1 MMLNNSSPWHG
12 LTYVDQR
19 IVLQGRLQN
28 QWICRH
34 LALRLDQPVKNREYI
49 MIKKL
54 LGATALVG
62 LMAISAFAADDKP
75 AIVFDIGGKFDKS
88 FNESMFNGSEKFKA
102 DTGVAYGEF
111 EIANEA
117 QREQAIRN
125 FADQGYSP
133 IIAAGFAQA
142 AAVEKVAKEYPD
154 LKFAIVDMVVDL
166 PNVQSIVF
174 NEHEGSYLVGVMAGM
189 ASKSGTVGF
198 VGGMDIPLIRKFG
211 CGYAQGVKSVKA
223 DAKVIQNMTGDTGA
237 AWNDPVKGGEITK
250 SQMSQGADVVYA
262 AAGAT
267 GLGVL
272 QAAADGGA
280 LSIGVDANQ
289 NYLHPGK
296 VLTSMLKRVDVAVYN
311 VMKSGKDGTF
321 KGGVANLQAMGLAQ
335 DGVGYAMDDNN
346 KALVTPEMA
355 AAVEK
360 AKADIIAGTVKVHD
374 YMSDNKC
381 PVE

>member
-1 MMLNNSSPWHG
+1 MLRRT
-12 LTYVDQR
+12 L
-19 IVLQGRLQN
+19 
-28 QWICRH
+28 
-34 LALRLDQPVKNREYI
+34 LAAAAALAI
-49 MIKKL
+49 TS
-54 LGATALVG
+54 GAAL
-62 LMAISAFAADDKP
+62 ADDSKP

-88 FNESMFNGSEKFKA
+88 FNESMFNGAEKFKA
-102 DTGVAYGEF
+102 ETGTAYGEF
-111 EIANEA
+111 EIAQEA

-174 NEHEGSYLVGVMAGM
+174 KENEGSYLAGLLAGM
-189 ASKSGTVGF
+189 ASKSGKVGF

-211 CGYAQGVKSVKA
+211 CGYAQGVKAAKP
-223 DAKVIQNMTGDTGA
+223 DAVIFQNMTGDTGA

-250 SQMSQGADVVYA
+250 GQMAQGADVVYA

-311 VMKSGKDGTF
+311 VMKGGNAGF
-321 KGGVANLQAMGLAQ
+321 KPGIQALGLAE
-335 DGVGYAMDDNN
+335 DGVGVAMDDNN
-346 KALVTPEMA
+346 KPLITPEMM
-355 AAVEK
+355 AAVDK
-360 AKADIIAGTVKVHD
+360 AKADIIAGTIKVHD
-374 YMSDNKC
+374 YTADNTC
-381 PVE
+381 PVQ

>member
-1 MMLNNSSPWHG
+1 MLRRSLFG
-12 LTYVDQR
+12 AVAA
-19 IVLQGRLQN
+19 
-28 QWICRH
+28 
-34 LALRLDQPVKNREYI
+34 LALS
-49 MIKKL
+49 
-54 LGATALVG
+54 ATT
-62 LMAISAFAADDKP
+62 AIAADEKP

-102 DTGVAYGEF
+102 DTGIAYAEF

-142 AAVEKVAKEYPD
+142 AALEKVAKEYPE

-174 NEHEGSYLVGVMAGM
+174 KEHEGSYLVGVLAGM
-189 ASKSGTVGF
+189 ASKSGKVGF
-198 VGGMDIPLIRKFG
+198 VGGMDIPLIRKFA
-211 CGYAQGVKSVKA
+211 CGYAQGVKAVRP
-223 DAKVIQNMTGDTGA
+223 DATIFQNMTGDTGA

-250 SQMSQGADVVYA
+250 GQMAQGADVVYA

-296 VLTSMLKRVDVAVYN
+296 VLTSMLKRVDVAVYD

-321 KGGVANLQAMGLAQ
+321 QPGIKALGLAE

-346 KALVTPEMA
+346 KPIVTAEMQA
-355 AAVEK
+355 AAEK
-360 AKADIIAGTVKVHD
+360 AKADIISGAIKVHD
-374 YMSDNKC
+374 YTTDNSC
-381 PVE
+381 PVQ

>member
-1 MMLNNSSPWHG
+1 M
-12 LTYVDQR
+12 R
-19 IVLQGRLQN
+19 IRSL
-28 QWICRH
+28 
-34 LALRLDQPVKNREYI
+34 LAAAAAI
-49 MIKKL
+49 
-54 LGATALVG
+54 ALSH
-62 LMAISAFAADDKP
+62 AQAFAADEKP

-88 FNESMFNGSEKFKA
+88 FNESMYNGSEKFKA
-102 DTGVAYGEF
+102 ETGIAYGEF

-142 AAVEKVAKEYPD
+142 AALEKVAKEYPE

-166 PNVQSIVF
+166 PNVRSIVF
-174 NEHEGSYLVGVMAGM
+174 KEHEGSYLVGVLAGM
-189 ASKSGTVGF
+189 ASKSGKVGF
-198 VGGMDIPLIRKFG
+198 VGGMDIPLIRKFA
-211 CGYAQGVKSVKA
+211 CGYAQGVKA
-223 DAKVIQNMTGDTGA
+223 ARPDATIFQNMTGDTGA

-250 SQMSQGADVVYA
+250 GQMAQGADVIYA

-296 VLTSMLKRVDVAVYN
+296 VLTSMLKRVDVAVYD
-311 VMKSGKDGTF
+311 VMKEGKEGTF
-321 KGGVANLQAMGLAQ
+321 KPGILALGLAEN
-335 DGVGYAMDDNN
+335 GVGYAMDDNN
-346 KALVTPEMA
+346 KALVTAEMQA
-355 AAVEK
+355 AAEK
-360 AKADIIAGTVKVHD
+360 ARSDIISGAITVHD
-374 YMSDNKC
+374 YTTDNTC
-381 PVE
+381 PVK

>member
-1 MMLNNSSPWHG
+1 
-12 LTYVDQR
+12 
-19 IVLQGRLQN
+19 
-28 QWICRH
+28 
-34 LALRLDQPVKNREYI
+34 
-49 MIKKL
+49 
-54 LGATALVG
+54 
-62 LMAISAFAADDKP
+62 
-75 AIVFDIGGKFDKS
+75 
-88 FNESMFNGSEKFKA
+88 MFNGAEKFKA
-102 DTGVAYGEF
+102 ETGVAYGEF

-174 NEHEGSYLVGVMAGM
+174 KEHEGSYLVGLMAGM
-189 ASKSGTVGF
+189 ASKSGKVGF

-211 CGYAQGVKSVKA
+211 CGYAQGVKAAKA
-223 DAKVIQNMTGDTGA
+223 DATVIQNMTGDTGA

-250 SQMSQGADVVYA
+250 GQMAQGADVVYA

-296 VLTSMLKRVDVAVYN
+296 VLTSMLKRVDVAVFS
-311 VMKSGKDGTF
+311 VMKGGNAGF
-321 KGGVANLQAMGLAQ
+321 KPGIQVLGLAE

-346 KALVTPEMA
+346 KPLVSADML

-360 AKADIIAGTVKVHD
+360 AKADIIAGTIKVHD
-374 YMSDNKC
+374 YTADNTC
-381 PVE
+381 PVQ

>member
-1 MMLNNSSPWHG
+1 MLRR
-12 LTYVDQR
+12 TFM
-19 IVLQGRLQN
+19 
-28 QWICRH
+28 
-34 LALRLDQPVKNREYI
+34 AA
-49 MIKKL
+49 
-54 LGATALVG
+54 ATALALTAG
-62 LMAISAFAADDKP
+62 AALADDSKP

-88 FNESMFNGSEKFKA
+88 FNESMFNGAEKFKKE
-102 DTGVAYGEF
+102 TGVAYGEF

-154 LKFAIVDMVVDL
+154 LKFAIVDMVVDQ

-174 NEHEGSYLVGVMAGM
+174 KENEGSYLAGLLAGM
-189 ASKSGTVGF
+189 ASKSGKVGF

-211 CGYAQGVKSVKA
+211 CGYAQGVKAAKP
-223 DAKVIQNMTGDTGA
+223 DATIFQNMTGDTGA

-250 SQMSQGADVVYA
+250 GQMAQGADVVYA

-289 NYLHPGK
+289 NYLYPGK
-296 VLTSMLKRVDVAVYN
+296 VLTSMMKRVDVAVYN
-311 VMKSGKDGTF
+311 VMKAGNAGF
-321 KGGVANLQAMGLAQ
+321 KPGVQALGLAE
-335 DGVGYAMDDNN
+335 DGVGVAMDDNN
-346 KALVTPEMA
+346 KPLITPEMM
-355 AAVEK
+355 AAVDK
-360 AKADIIAGTVKVHD
+360 AKADIIAGTIKVHD
-374 YMSDNKC
+374 YTEDNTC
-381 PVE
+381 PVQ

>member
-1 MMLNNSSPWHG
+1 
-12 LTYVDQR
+12 
-19 IVLQGRLQN
+19 
-28 QWICRH
+28 
-34 LALRLDQPVKNREYI
+34 

-54 LGATALVG
+54 LGAAALGAAALGAAAMTAM
-62 LMAISAFAADDKP
+62 MAASAWAADDKP

-88 FNESMFNGSEKFKA
+88 FNESMFNGSEKFKK
-102 DTGVAYGEF
+102 DTGVQYGEF

-174 NEHEGSYLVGVMAGM
+174 NEHEGSYLVGVLAAL
-189 ASKSGTVGF
+189 ASKSGTVSF
-198 VGGMDIPLIRKFG
+198 VGGMDIPLIRKFA
-211 CGYAQGVKSVKA
+211 CGYVQGVKATKP
-223 DAKVIQNMTGDTGA
+223 DDKVIQNMTGDTGA

-250 SQMSQGADVVYA
+250 GQMSQGSDVVYA

-272 QAAADGGA
+272 KAASEGGA
-280 LSIGVDANQ
+280 LGIGVDANQ
-289 NYLHPGK
+289 NYLYPGK
-296 VLTSMLKRVDVAVYN
+296 ILTSMLKRVDVAVYN

-321 KGGVANLQAMGLAQ
+321 KGGVANLQALGLAQ

-346 KALVTPEMA
+346 KSLVTAEMA

-360 AKADIIAGTVKVHD
+360 AKAGIIDGSIKVHD

>member
-1 MMLNNSSPWHG
+1 MLRR
-12 LTYVDQR
+12 TFMAAAAA
-19 IVLQGRLQN
+19 
-28 QWICRH
+28 
-34 LALRLDQPVKNREYI
+34 LALTA
-49 MIKKL
+49 
-54 LGATALVG
+54 GAAL
-62 LMAISAFAADDKP
+62 ADDSKP

-88 FNESMFNGSEKFKA
+88 FNESMFNGAEKFKA
-102 DTGVAYGEF
+102 ETGTAYGEF

-174 NEHEGSYLVGVMAGM
+174 KENEGSYLAGLLAGM
-189 ASKSGTVGF
+189 ASKSGKVGF

-211 CGYAQGVKSVKA
+211 CGYAQGVKAAKP
-223 DAKVIQNMTGDTGA
+223 DAVIFQNMTGDTGA

-250 SQMSQGADVVYA
+250 GQMAQGADVVYA
-262 AAGAT
+262 AACAT

-311 VMKSGKDGTF
+311 VMKDGNAGF
-321 KGGVANLQAMGLAQ
+321 KPGIHALGLAE
-335 DGVGYAMDDNN
+335 DGVGVAMDDNN
-346 KALVTPEMA
+346 KPLITPEMM
-355 AAVEK
+355 AAVDK
-360 AKADIIAGTVKVHD
+360 AKADIIAGTIKVHD
-374 YMSDNKC
+374 YTEDNTC
-381 PVE
+381 PVQ

>member
-1 MMLNNSSPWHG
+1 
-12 LTYVDQR
+12 
-19 IVLQGRLQN
+19 
-28 QWICRH
+28 
-34 LALRLDQPVKNREYI
+34 

-54 LGATALVG
+54 LGATALIG

-102 DTGVAYGEF
+102 DSGIAYGEF

-142 AAVEKVAKEYPD
+142 SALEKVAKEYPD

-250 SQMSQGADVVYA
+250 GQMSQGADVIFA
-262 AAGAT
+262 AAGGT

-311 VMKSGKDGTF
+311 VMKAGKDGTF
-321 KGGVANLQAMGLAQ
+321 KGGIQALGLGQ

-346 KALVTPEMA
+346 KALVTAEMT

>member
-1 MMLNNSSPWHG
+1 MK
-12 LTYVDQR
+12 
-19 IVLQGRLQN
+19 
-28 QWICRH
+28 
-34 LALRLDQPVKNREYI
+34 LRNILS
-49 MIKKL
+49 
-54 LGATALVG
+54 ATAALAM
-62 LMAISAFAADDKP
+62 MAVSALAADDKP

-88 FNESMFNGSEKFKA
+88 FNESMYNGSEKFK
-102 DTGVAYGEF
+102 TESGIAYGEF

-142 AAVEKVAKEYPD
+142 SALEKVAKEYPD
-154 LKFAIVDMVVDL
+154 LKFAIIDMVVDL
-166 PNVQSIVF
+166 PNVKSIVF
-174 NEHEGSYLVGVMAGM
+174 NEHEGSYLVGMMAAM
-189 ASKSGTVGF
+189 ASKTGKVGF
-198 VGGMDIPLIRKFG
+198 VGGMDIPLIRKFA
-211 CGYAQGVKSVKA
+211 CGYVQGVKAVKA
-223 DAKVIQNMTGDTGA
+223 DATVFQNMTGDTGA

-250 SQMSQGADVVYA
+250 GQMAQGADVVYA

-311 VMKSGKDGTF
+311 VMKTGKDGTF
-321 KGGVANLQAMGLAQ
+321 KAGIEALGVAQ
-335 DGVGYAMDDNN
+335 DGVGYAVDAHN
-346 KALVTPEMA
+346 KALVSAEMST
-355 AAVEK
+355 AVEK
-360 AKADIIAGTVKVHD
+360 ARADIISGALKVHD

>member
-1 MMLNNSSPWHG
+1 
-12 LTYVDQR
+12 
-19 IVLQGRLQN
+19 
-28 QWICRH
+28 
-34 LALRLDQPVKNREYI
+34 
-49 MIKKL
+49 MIKRSML
-54 LGATALVG
+54 AAVAAVA
-62 LMAISAFAADDKP
+62 MSAAAAMAADDKP

-88 FNESMFNGSEKFKA
+88 FNESMFNGSEKFKTE
-102 DTGVAYGEF
+102 TGVAYGEF

-174 NEHEGSYLVGVMAGM
+174 NEHEGSYLVGMMAAM
-189 ASKSGTVGF
+189 ASKSGTVSF
-198 VGGMDIPLIRKFG
+198 VGGMDIPLIRKFA
-211 CGYAQGVKSVKA
+211 CGYAQGVKAAKP
-223 DAKVIQNMTGDTGA
+223 DAKIIQNMTGDTGA

-250 SQMSQGADVVYA
+250 GQISKGSDVVYA

-272 QAAADGGA
+272 KAAAEGGA

-289 NYLHPGK
+289 NYLYPGK

-321 KGGVANLQAMGLAQ
+321 KGGIQALGLTQ

-346 KALVTPEMA
+346 KPLVTAEMM

-360 AKADIIAGTVKVHD
+360 AKAGIISGAIKVHD
-374 YMSDNKC
+374 YMEDNKC

>member
-1 MMLNNSSPWHG
+1 
-12 LTYVDQR
+12 
-19 IVLQGRLQN
+19 
-28 QWICRH
+28 
-34 LALRLDQPVKNREYI
+34 

-54 LGATALVG
+54 LGAAALSAM
-62 LMAISAFAADDKP
+62 MAVSAFAADSKGP

-88 FNESMFNGSEKFKA
+88 FNESMFNGAEKFKA
-102 DTGVAYGEF
+102 ESGTAYGEF

-142 AAVEKVAKEYPD
+142 EALTKVAKEYPD

-166 PNVQSIVF
+166 PNVESIVF
-174 NEHEGSYLVGVMAGM
+174 KEHEGSYLVGMMAAE
-189 ASKSGTVGF
+189 ASKSGTVSF
-198 VGGMDIPLIRKFG
+198 VGGMDIPLIHKFA
-211 CGYAQGVKSVKA
+211 CGYAQGVKAAKA
-223 DAKVIQNMTGDTGA
+223 DATIFQNMTGDTGA
-237 AWNDPVKGGEITK
+237 AWNDPVKGGEIAK
-250 SQMSQGADVVYA
+250 SQMSQGADVIYA

-289 NYLHPGK
+289 NHLHPGK

-321 KGGVANLQAMGLAQ
+321 KGGIQALGLKE

-346 KALVTPEMA
+346 KALVTADMQK
-355 AAVEK
+355 AVEQ
-360 AKADIIAGTVKVHD
+360 AKADIISGKIKVHD
-374 YMSDNKC
+374 YTEDNTC
-381 PVE
+381 PVQ

>member
-1 MMLNNSSPWHG
+1 MLRRS
-12 LTYVDQR
+12 L
-19 IVLQGRLQN
+19 
-28 QWICRH
+28 
-34 LALRLDQPVKNREYI
+34 LA
-49 MIKKL
+49 
-54 LGATALVG
+54 ACAAAALSVS
-62 LMAISAFAADDKP
+62 AAFAADDKP

-102 DTGVAYGEF
+102 ESGIQYGEF

-125 FADQGYSP
+125 FADQGFSP

-174 NEHEGSYLVGVMAGM
+174 KEQEGSYLVGVLAGM
-189 ASKSGTVGF
+189 ASKSGTVSF
-198 VGGMDIPLIRKFG
+198 VGGMDIPLIRRFA
-211 CGYAQGVKSVKA
+211 CGYVQGVKAAKP
-223 DAKVIQNMTGDTGA
+223 DAKIVQNMTGDTGA

-250 SQMSQGADVVYA
+250 SQIAQGSDVVYA
-262 AAGAT
+262 AAGGT
-267 GLGVL
+267 GIGVL
-272 QAAADGGA
+272 QAAADA
-280 LSIGVDANQ
+280 KILSIGVDANQ
-289 NYLHPGK
+289 NHLHPGQ

-311 VMKSGKDGTF
+311 VMKSGKDGAF
-321 KGGVANLQAMGLAQ
+321 KPGILELGLAE

-346 KALVTPEMA
+346 KSLVSADMQA
-355 AAVEK
+355 AAEK
-360 AKADIIAGTVKVHD
+360 AKADIISGAIKVHD
-374 YMSDNKC
+374 YMSDNTC

>member
-1 MMLNNSSPWHG
+1 MLRRT
-12 LTYVDQR
+12 L
-19 IVLQGRLQN
+19 
-28 QWICRH
+28 
-34 LALRLDQPVKNREYI
+34 LAAAAAI
-49 MIKKL
+49 AMS
-54 LGATALVG
+54 ATAAL
-62 LMAISAFAADDKP
+62 AADDKP

-88 FNESMFNGSEKFKA
+88 FNESMFNGSEKFKKE
-102 DTGVAYGEF
+102 TGIAYGEF

-142 AAVEKVAKEYPD
+142 AALEKVAKEYPD

-174 NEHEGSYLVGVMAGM
+174 KEEEGSYLVGLLAGM
-189 ASKSGTVGF
+189 ASKSGKVGF

-211 CGYAQGVKSVKA
+211 CGYAQGVKAAKA
-223 DAKVIQNMTGDTGA
+223 DATVIQNMTGDTGA

-250 SQMSQGADVVYA
+250 GQMAQGADVIYA

-296 VLTSMLKRVDVAVYN
+296 VLTSMLKRVDVAVFN
-311 VMKSGKDGTF
+311 VMMSGKDGTF
-321 KGGVANLQAMGLAQ
+321 KPGIQVLGLAQ
-335 DGVGYAMDDNN
+335 DGVGYAVDDNN
-346 KALVTPEMA
+346 KPLLTPEMTA
-355 AAVEK
+355 AAEK
-360 AKADIIAGTVKVHD
+360 AKADIIAGTIKVHD
-374 YMSDNKC
+374 YTTDNTC
-381 PVE
+381 PVQ

>member
-1 MMLNNSSPWHG
+1 MLKKFLSTAALTAMMA
-12 LTYVDQR
+12 V
-19 IVLQGRLQN
+19 
-28 QWICRH
+28 
-34 LALRLDQPVKNREYI
+34 
-49 MIKKL
+49 
-54 LGATALVG
+54 
-62 LMAISAFAADDKP
+62 SAFAADDKP

-102 DTGVAYGEF
+102 ESGVAYGEF

-133 IIAAGFAQA
+133 IIAAGFSQA
-142 AAVEKVAKEYPD
+142 AAVEKVAKEYPE

-174 NEHEGSYLVGVMAGM
+174 KEQEGSYLVGMMAAM
-189 ASKSGTVGF
+189 ASKSGKVGF
-198 VGGMDIPLIRKFG
+198 VGGMDIPLIRRFG
-211 CGYAQGVKSVKA
+211 CGYAQGVKAVKA
-223 DAKVIQNMTGDTGA
+223 DATVFQNMTGDTGA

-250 SQMSQGADVVYA
+250 GQMAQGADVVFA
-262 AAGAT
+262 AAGGT

-311 VMKSGKDGTF
+311 VMKNGKDGTL
-321 KGGVANLQAMGLAQ
+321 KMGIQALGLAEGGV
-335 DGVGYAMDDNN
+335 DYAMDDNN
-346 KALVTPEMA
+346 KSLVTDDMKA
-355 AAVEK
+355 KVEA
-360 AKADIIAGTVKVHD
+360 AKADIISGKIAVHD
-374 YMSDNKC
+374 FMSDSKC
-381 PVE
+381 NVE